1 MRRLL
6 PALVAAGVFA
16 APAAADAD
24 AGASADAAA
33 TGQKSPYVV
42 VLKDDVA
49 QPDAATDESGRRA
62 GFIARLR
69 YAAAIKG
76 FAADLTPCL
85 LYTSDAA
92 DE

>member
-33 TGQKSPYVV
+33 TGQKLS
-42 VLKDDVA
+42 L
-49 QPDAATDESGRRA
+49 
-62 GFIARLR
+62 IH
-69 YAAAIKG
+69 I
-76 FAADLTPCL
+76 
-85 LYTSDAA
+85 
-92 DE
+92 